1 MTSTV
6 PEFEDAFAA
15 VAAGAP
21 TALAQFVYD
30 YSPLPNKGGPE
41 GVATAADFRAQLQ
54 AVLTAREIEV
64 AQGIYAA
71 FADAVAALAPP
82 GT

>member
-15 VAAGAP
+15 VAAGGVP

-30 YSPLPNKGGPE
+30 YSPNPCDPE
-41 GVATAADFRAQLQ
+41 GAAGAADFRAQLQ
-54 AVLTAREIEV
+54 AVLTAREVEV